1 TASNYRLGRLVLY
14 KPLSTVVSI
23 TALIPSFELQSKVPI
38 CNKTLQT
45 MQFQW
50 AIVAAVLFEAAVVA
64 IPCSEIGWSTGNKGE
79 GQAGLDPFD
88 PQGRWEVV
96 KANECWVRFQSYN
109 AGQNPDE
116 VRVTKTEFKAT
127 PEQVRGTIN
136 NYNNEGGT
144 NIQLWLPLTSRSFQ
158 YAKVVPGNL
167 GPDFEV
173 IAPQGSIDEYH
184 TILSIILPSGVKKL
198 KLVRPASADA
208 KAART
213 SREPR
218 TSEFPGSTAQYPQRT
233 GPIPQS
239 LKLD

>member
-1 TASNYRLGRLVLY
+1 
-14 KPLSTVVSI
+14 
-23 TALIPSFELQSKVPI
+23 
-38 CNKTLQT
+38 

-50 AIVAAVLFEAAVVA
+50 AIVAAALFEAVVA

-109 AGQNPDE
+109 EGQNPDE

-158 YAKVVPGNL
+158 YVR
-167 GPDFEV
+167 
-173 IAPQGSIDEYH
+173 APWLSLRNCNVYLTCMSI
-184 TILSIILPSGVKKL
+184 
-198 KLVRPASADA
+198 
-208 KAART
+208 
-213 SREPR
+213 SRAYY
-218 TSEFPGSTAQYPQRT
+218 SVY
-233 GPIPQS
+233 
-239 LKLD
+239 